1 MNMDKIKV
9 SQDTLYQYL
18 LAHDVKL
25 TRLAEMIGRAPEVV
39 MSCFKHHK
47 DWHGRPR
54 KFNAEHIALINQA
67 LPQLANE
74 LRARLLMFGSPET
87 YKNNRGVK
95 YDPALVEPMK
105 ELGEFLNITGI
116 VTRVCGWSKGKKSAV
131 LTSPA
136 SKLYGC
142 ISEQD
147 VISINNEVLA
157 VAGVLGSYEVVADG
171 NGTISTE

>member
-1 MNMDKIKV
+1 MDKIKV

-25 TRLAEMIGRAPEVV
+25 TRLAELINRAPEVV
-39 MSCFKHHK
+39 MSCFKHHN

-74 LRARLLMFGSPET
+74 LRARLMKFGSDQMFT
-87 YKNNRGVK
+87 NKWGNT
-95 YDPALVEPMK
+95 YDPALMEPIK
-105 ELGEFLNITGI
+105 DLGKYLNITGLM
-116 VTRVCGWSKGKKSAV
+116 TRVCGWTQGKKSAV
-131 LTSPA
+131 LSRTV
-136 SKLYGC
+136 SKIYGN

-147 VISINNEVLA
+147 MIAINNELLA
-157 VAGVLGSYEVVADG
+157 VAGVLGSYEVVSDG
-171 NGTISTE
+171 NDTISTE

>member
-1 MNMDKIKV
+1 MDKIKV

-25 TRLAEMIGRAPEVV
+25 TRLAELIGRAPEVV

-74 LRARLLMFGSPET
+74 LRARLMKFGSDQMFT
-87 YKNNRGVK
+87 NKWGNT
-95 YDPALVEPMK
+95 YDPALMEPIK
-105 ELGEFLNITGI
+105 DLGKYLNITGLL
-116 VTRVCGWSKGKKSAV
+116 TRVCGWTHGKKSAV
-131 LTSPA
+131 LSRTV
-136 SKLYGC
+136 SKIYGN

-147 VISINNEVLA
+147 MIAINNELLA

-171 NGTISTE
+171 NDTISTE